1 MSDQIA
7 PLESGEPALEDS
19 AANLWGIIPD
29 DPEFAPPR
37 PAVLLTSTTGAARH
51 AFFADGEETMSIQ
64 EAISRANLTVN
75 AQTRYMLDG
84 AFVSADTQVGPSATV
99 TLIGPAKGG

>member
-1 MSDQIA
+1 MSENA
-7 PLESGEPALEDS
+7 PDETGTPALESANVWDS
-19 AANLWGIIPD
+19 IPEED
-29 DPEFAPPR
+29 EFELPR
-37 PAVLLTSTTGAARH
+37 PAVLLTSTTGTARH
-51 AFFADGEETMSIQ
+51 AFFADDEATMSIQ

-84 AFVSADTQVGPSATV
+84 AFVSVDTQVGPSATV